1 MVITKD
7 LSRLGRDYIK
17 TGEYLEKYFPSK
29 NVRFIAVND
38 GYDSF
43 HDENSNNE
51 MAPFKAVFND
61 MYAKDISKKVRT
73 ALKTKQLKGEY
84 LGTIAPFGYKKD
96 YNLKGKL
103 IIDEISSQYVKKIY
117 ELYLSGKSISEI
129 ASILSNLKIPTPSQ
143 YINNS
148 YTQKYIQ
155 GTWND
160 KTVRFIL
167 KNEVYIGNTIQNKR
181 KKVNYKVKKQ
191 IEIPQNQWI
200 KVENTHEPIILKR
213 DFDMVQELLKRRA
226 YNHLGNKAESKP
238 KHILSG
244 LLFCG
249 NCNAPMTFITG
260 YKARE
265 YYICCSIAKRYKKE
279 LNLCKKH
286 YIKES
291 EVNEKVKNIL
301 RLIAQS
307 YINKEKIK
315 KQILKNN
322 CKSKPNYEKQ
332 LKKIERK
339 ILEQQTIKMNL
350 YKDKIRGIITEK
362 QFMEL
367 LQQTETEHKQ
377 YIKQV
382 GNIKTKIQIK
392 NNRKKHYDK
401 LTQQIEKTLL
411 FKDINKIT
419 LGMLINK
426 IIINLDNSMEIN
438 LKFRRPNLLL
448 HGYTLTEDLVCQHVA
463 QVDSHKLGKEV

>member
-84 LGTIAPFGYKKD
+84 LGTTAPFGYKKD
-96 YNLKGKL
+96 GNLKGKL
-103 IIDEISSQYVKKIY
+103 IIDEISSEYVKKIY

-129 ASILSNLKIPTPSQ
+129 ASILTELRIPTPSQ
-143 YINNS
+143 YIRNLC
-148 YTQKYIQ
+148 TQKYIQ

-181 KKVNYKVKKQ
+181 KKINYKIKKQ
-191 IEIPQNQWI
+191 IEIPQTQWI
-200 KVENTHEPIILKR
+200 KVENTHEPIISKE
-213 DFDMVQELLKRRA
+213 DFNMVQELLKRRA
-226 YNHLGNKAESKP
+226 YNHLGNNTEAKP
-238 KHILSG
+238 KHLLSG
-244 LLFCG
+244 LIFCG
-249 NCNAPMTFITG
+249 NCNSPMTYITG

-279 LNLCKKH
+279 LNVCKKH
-286 YIKES
+286 YLKES

-301 RLIAQS
+301 KLIVQS
-307 YINKEKIK
+307 YINKENIE
-315 KQILKNN
+315 KQIFQNS
-322 CKSKPNYEKQ
+322 CKSKPNYERQ
-332 LKKIERK
+332 LEKIERK
-339 ILEQQTIKMNL
+339 ISEQQTIKMNL

-362 QFMEL
+362 QFMEF
-367 LQQTETEHKQ
+367 LQQAEIEYEQ
-377 YIKQV
+377 YIKQLSNITTKMQMQN
-382 GNIKTKIQIK
+382 NIK
-392 NNRKKHYDK
+392 NHNDK
-401 LTQQIEKTLL
+401 LKQLIEKTLS
-411 FKDINKIT
+411 FENINKIT
-419 LGMLINK
+419 LGLLVNK

-438 LKFRRPNLLL
+438 FKFRKPKLLIP
-448 HGYTLTEDLVCQHVA
+448 E
-463 QVDSHKLGKEV
+463 